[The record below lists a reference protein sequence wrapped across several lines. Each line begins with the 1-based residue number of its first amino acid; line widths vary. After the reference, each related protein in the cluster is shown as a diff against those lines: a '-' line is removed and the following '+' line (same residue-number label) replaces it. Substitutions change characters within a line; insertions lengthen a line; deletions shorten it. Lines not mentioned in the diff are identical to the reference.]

1 MDTTLDLNC
10 VLLGDDSSRIF
21 AVKIPKTEKVC
32 ILKDLIK
39 EKQSPILNH
48 VPASALTVWK
58 VSLPEG
64 IITPELTVDE
74 TRAFS
79 GAQPLRS
86 VKQIS
91 SIFSEALVD
100 EHVHVLVQV
109 PPVEIS
115 RTKTINTLKRLIKEE
130 QSHRLNHVDAS
141 ELTVWK
147 VSLPVG
153 AITPEPTVGEE
164 LLSVK
169 KISSIFSEALVDEHV
184 QNAAKFYRP
193 FLLDLFYDLYEH
205 TKRSKIVTNPP
216 SIVGT
221 PDFFESLQKD
231 QAEKILDDRPTPDH
245 DVAPAV
251 LLYEGFGHFL
261 DIMDGR
267 LGVPGLV
274 DIDTTKLASEAD
286 EFARKMNENYANED
300 SRREAVLPCLN
311 RIFKACRGIEIT
323 PLHASAIGSVRSDGH
338 NIAAH
343 GAGTMVVQFKNRIT
357 GIQVIPEVELT
368 GYVARLSVKGMEVH
382 RKIYLGW
389 RVPCLGLIIFYAVI
403 AVDQRFRLVSLT
415 SMYSCTETAFDGR
428 DRKLLYLAF
437 TAASVFQAQ
446 ALRDI
451 EKLQNNPPS
460 GLPIAK
466 RGFPAVSKLRKYP
479 PSDDHFHF
487 EIQSFFP
494 ETTLPLFICRGDA
507 ATIHP
512 HQVHSTVFHLVA

>member
-1 MDTTLDLNC
+1 M
-10 VLLGDDSSRIF
+10 
-21 AVKIPKTEKVC
+21 
-32 ILKDLIK
+32 
-39 EKQSPILNH
+39 
-48 VPASALTVWK
+48 
-58 VSLPEG
+58 
-64 IITPELTVDE
+64 
-74 TRAFS
+74 
-79 GAQPLRS
+79 
-86 VKQIS
+86 
-91 SIFSEALVD
+91 
-100 EHVHVLVQV
+100 
-109 PPVEIS
+109 
-115 RTKTINTLKRLIKEE
+115 
-130 QSHRLNHVDAS
+130 
-141 ELTVWK
+141 
-147 VSLPVG
+147 G

-184 QNAAKFYRP
+184 HILVRAPPARVIPQKRELP
-193 FLLDLFYDLYEH
+193 TLDDLYER

-216 SIVGT
+216 SIAGT

-245 DVAPAV
+245 DVAPAA

-311 RIFKACRGIEIT
+311 RIFKACRGIEIP

-389 RVPCLGLIIFYAVI
+389 RVPCLGLIIVGELEI
-403 AVDQRFRLVSLT
+403 S
-415 SMYSCTETAFDGR
+415 AFH
-428 DRKLLYLAF
+428 
-437 TAASVFQAQ
+437 
-446 ALRDI
+446 
-451 EKLQNNPPS
+451 
-460 GLPIAK
+460 
-466 RGFPAVSKLRKYP
+466 GFLMS
-479 PSDDHFHF
+479 SEHF
-487 EIQSFFP
+487 
-494 ETTLPLFICRGDA
+494 
-507 ATIHP
+507 
-512 HQVHSTVFHLVA
+512 